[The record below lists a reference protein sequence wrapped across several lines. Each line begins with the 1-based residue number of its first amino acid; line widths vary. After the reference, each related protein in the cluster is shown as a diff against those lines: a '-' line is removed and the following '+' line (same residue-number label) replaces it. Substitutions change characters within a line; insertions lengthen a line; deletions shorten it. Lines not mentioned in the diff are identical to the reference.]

1 MTEELFPGAETPIQ
15 ELQTPKTFIERH
27 GISPILFAFIS
38 LMLIFILYQLIG
50 GIVSMLIFGM
60 KLTVENVF
68 AFRAVTGAGQLLLI
82 LIPTLI
88 LVRFATLS
96 PKDYLRIRTP
106 DPRTLLLSLVG
117 IFSLQ
122 QVLQVYLI
130 VQDKIP
136 IPEPFQS
143 QIQKFKEM
151 IEEAYKQLVSADTIP
166 ELLLVLLVIAV
177 IPAIAEEFL
186 FRGLIQR
193 SFEKSLTPMKGAVI
207 TGIIFGAYHLN
218 PFALIPLAGLGIY
231 LGFLAFR
238 AESIWVASLAH
249 FFNNALACI
258 ATYLHLS
265 DDFVVT
271 GDPQAMS
278 GAGLFGTFLLFS
290 TLFTVSTYYFVKITE
305 KVQDQSVVAPTL
317 T

>member
-1 MTEELFPGAETPIQ
+1 MTDESLPGTEIPPQEIQ
-15 ELQTPKTFIERH
+15 IPKTFIERH

-38 LMLIFILYQLIG
+38 LVVVFVLYQLVG
-50 GIVSMLIFGM
+50 GVITVLIFGI
-60 KLTVENVF
+60 KTTFANVL
-68 AFRAVTGAGQLLLI
+68 AFRMVTGVGQLLFI

-88 LVRFATLS
+88 LVRFVSFST
-96 PKDYLRIRTP
+96 KEFLRVRVP
-106 DPRTLLLSLVG
+106 DVRLILFSLVG

-122 QVLQVYLI
+122 QVLQVYLTL
-130 VQDKIP
+130 QDKIP

-143 QIQKFKEM
+143 QIQKFKDL
-151 IEEAYKQLVSADTIP
+151 IEEAYKQLVSTNTIP
-166 ELLLVLLVIAV
+166 ELLLILLVIAV

-193 SFEKSLTPMKGAVI
+193 SFQKKFTPLHSAVF

-218 PFALIPLAGLGIY
+218 PFALVPLAGLGIY
-231 LGFLAFR
+231 LGFLAMR
-238 AESIWVASLAH
+238 SDSIWVASTAH

-278 GAGLFGTFLLFS
+278 GAGLFGTLILFS
-290 TLFTVSTYYFVKITE
+290 GIFAVSTYYFIKITE
-305 KVQDQSVVAPTL
+305 KKDQPVISPTVS
-317 T
+317 